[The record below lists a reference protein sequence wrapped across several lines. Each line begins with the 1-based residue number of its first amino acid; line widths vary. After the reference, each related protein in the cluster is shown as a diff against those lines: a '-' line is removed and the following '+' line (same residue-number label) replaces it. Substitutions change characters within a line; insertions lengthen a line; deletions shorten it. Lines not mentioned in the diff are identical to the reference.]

1 MADIEHYLQAATK
14 NNTRRSYQFAVD
26 HYEVSWGG
34 FLPSTA
40 DSIARYLAD
49 QAEVLSIN
57 TLKQRL
63 AALARW
69 HQDQGFPDPTKA
81 PVVKQVLKGIRAVHP
96 HQEKQ
101 ANPLQITDLEK
112 IVIYLDKQI
121 QQTSQRS
128 ILLPLCRNKALVL
141 LGFWRAFRS
150 DELTRLRVE
159 NIIIKTDIGLE
170 IFLPQT
176 KTDRNN
182 QGTTYHVPALSRLC
196 PVNAY
201 QDWIDLA
208 LLTEGP
214 VFFGVDQWGNMNDK
228 GMHSNS
234 VIPLLREL
242 MQKAGLSNTQSY
254 SSHSLRRGFA
264 SWANANEWDLKSLMQ
279 YVGWKDTKSALR
291 YIDINSTSAK
301 ERIESAL
308 SRETIQVDTPYEIT
322 HQNDKSQPQ
331 TRLQLQLNISNM
343 SKYTRGIKRTRE
355 KIEFHCLRSY
365 QMKKT
370 DNDKRYEVIIPHDS
384 EEDLNDCVETLLFE
398 MHSIADNN
406 QCILEAL
413 FSNQETGQVWE

>member
-14 NNTRRSYQFAVD
+14 DNTRRSYQFAIE

-34 FLPSTA
+34 FLPATA
-40 DSIARYLAD
+40 DSIARYLAE
-49 QAEVLSIN
+49 QAEFLSIN

-96 HQEKQ
+96 YQEKQ

-112 IVIYLDKQI
+112 IVMYLDKQI

-128 ILLPLCRNKALVL
+128 ELLPLCRNKALVL

-159 NIIIKTDIGLE
+159 NITINPDIGLE
-170 IFLPQT
+170 IFLPRT

-201 QDWIDLA
+201 QDWINLA
-208 LLTEGP
+208 LFTEGP
-214 VFFGVDQWGNMNDK
+214 VFCGVDQWGNISDK

-234 VIPLLREL
+234 IIPLLREL
-242 MQKAGLSNTQSY
+242 MQKTGLSNTQSY

-264 SWANANEWDLKSLMQ
+264 SWANANEWDLKSLMK

-291 YIDINSTSAK
+291 YIDTNSTSAK

-308 SRETIQVDTPYEIT
+308 SRETIQVDIPNEIT
-322 HQNDKSQPQ
+322 HQNDESQTH

-355 KIEFHCLRSY
+355 KIEFHCLRTY
-365 QMKKT
+365 QMIKM
-370 DNDKRYEVIIPHDS
+370 DNDKRYEVLIPHDS
-384 EEDLNDCVETLLFE
+384 EEVLNDCVETLLFE
-398 MHSIADNN
+398 MHGIADNN

-413 FSNQETGQVWE
+413 FSDQETGQVWE